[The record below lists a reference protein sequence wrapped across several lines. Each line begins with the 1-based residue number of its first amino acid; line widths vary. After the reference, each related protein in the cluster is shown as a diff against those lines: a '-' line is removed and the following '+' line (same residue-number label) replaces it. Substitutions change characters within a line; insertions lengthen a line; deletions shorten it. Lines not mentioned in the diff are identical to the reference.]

1 MYFIIKKYIHSIYLD
16 IMENIEIAHKIP
28 TLSERI
34 INGFL
39 LILSFSFVFYMY
51 GKYDLSFANYMKN
64 AFSKMEEYV
73 KTTFYKLWLYMKM
86 RGNAIKVNYNDYD
99 NIIDHSLDIDF

>member
-1 MYFIIKKYIHSIYLD
+1 
-16 IMENIEIAHKIP
+16 MENSEIARKIP
-28 TLSERI
+28 TLSERM
-34 INGFL
+34 INGVL

-51 GKYDLSFANYMKN
+51 GKYDLSFAEYLKN
-64 AFSKMEEYV
+64 AFSKAEEYV

-99 NIIDHSLDIDF
+99 NVFDNSLDIDFGTA

>member
-1 MYFIIKKYIHSIYLD
+1 
-16 IMENIEIAHKIP
+16 MENSEIAHKIP
-28 TLSERI
+28 SISERI
-34 INGFL
+34 IHGFL

-51 GKYDLSFANYMKN
+51 GKYDLSFAEYLKN
-64 AFSKMEEYV
+64 AFSTAEEYV

-99 NIIDHSLDIDF
+99 NIIDQSLDMDFETA